1 MTGSYPQLP
10 SYERTPRLARRRI
23 VWMALA
29 GAILVGGG
37 ALWAWRRPVVAKGPF
52 AAMPVTDSL
61 AMAPAGTR
69 ITVRVINAS
78 QKRGL
83 ARRATLVLR
92 DFGYDVVDY
101 DGDRGPPRDATEIL
115 VHTDQPAWG
124 DRLRRALRVGTVRA
138 VPDSLRYVDLT
149 VMLGRDWEPPT
160 EPLRP

>member
-10 SYERTPRLARRRI
+10 SYERTPRLARWRI

-83 ARRATLVLR
+83 ARRDTIVLR
-92 DFGYDVVDY
+92 DLVDDVVAN
-101 DGDRGPPRDATEIL
+101 DGDRGPPREATEIL
-115 VHTDQPAWG
+115 VHTEKPAG
-124 DRLRRALRVGTVRA
+124 GTGL
-138 VPDSLRYVDLT
+138 S
-149 VMLGRDWEPPT
+149 
-160 EPLRP
+160 RP